1 MPAVKSMTTEQ
12 VRRRTL
18 LSGTIGA
25 VVEWYEYTVYAT
37 AAALVFG
44 PLFFPAMD
52 PSISQI
58 AALATFG
65 VGFIARPL
73 GAFVAGHLGDRMGRK
88 STLILT
94 FAIMTASTAMIGLLP
109 TYEAVGVLAPILLCV
124 LRLAQGFAV
133 GGEWGGAAIIAV
145 ENAPKGK
152 RGFYGSWPQ
161 IGVSCGLLLGTAAV
175 ALAGALTGDAF
186 TTWGWRI
193 PFLLSIVLAA
203 VGLYIRLNASESPE
217 FLAEKEKMAKEV
229 QHRKAPITELLA
241 HHRKPL
247 LIAIFA
253 RFAEAGN
260 YYLFTVFVLSY
271 VTTTLKVPQYYGLT
285 AVMIGSALNIIM
297 IPVFGRLSD
306 RIGRKRTFLLGGTAI
321 VLTAWPIFA
330 LIGTGQQLAIILG
343 VALFLALGH
352 ALVYAP
358 LPALYCELFPTAV
371 RYSGISI
378 GYQMAS
384 ILLAG
389 FMPALASALVLW
401 SGGTWAVVLIIIA
414 STIVAMVS
422 VSFANETKDLD
433 LADIGKTQAP
443 TRSKV

>member
-1 MPAVKSMTTEQ
+1 MSTAKVMTPEQ

-18 LSGTIGA
+18 VSGTIGA
-25 VVEWYEYTVYAT
+25 IVEWYEYTVYAT

-52 PSISQI
+52 SSISQI

-73 GAFVAGHLGDRMGRK
+73 GAFVAGHLGDRIGRK

-94 FAIMTASTAMIGLLP
+94 FAIMTASTAMIGMLP
-109 TYEAVGVLAPILLCV
+109 TYQAVGVLAPILLCV

-175 ALAGALTGDAF
+175 ALAGALTGDGF

-203 VGLYIRLNASESPE
+203 VGLYIRLNAAESPE
-217 FLAEKEKMAKEV
+217 FLAEKEKMAKET

-271 VTTTLKVPQYYGLT
+271 VTTTLKVPQQYGLT

-321 VLTAWPIFA
+321 MLTAWPIFA

-389 FMPALASALVLW
+389 FMPALAGALVLW

-414 STIVAMVS
+414 STAIAMVS
-422 VSFANETKDLD
+422 VSFAKETKDVD
-433 LADIGKTQAP
+433 LANIGQTKTFTKA
-443 TRSKV
+443 KA